1 MPLERLST
9 GIIGLDEK
17 MQGGLFK
24 GSVTLVTGKA
34 GTGKTSVSVSFLYE
48 GAKNN
53 ERGIYITSEERIVDI
68 KNDVLAMFGWNLE
81 SLEQKGLIKFISIKP
96 SLPSKKVSGEDLAMY
111 VRMYIIDLIDKIETA
126 VKEFRSQRLVI
137 DSLSLIEMFIE
148 DKYLC
153 RVAMIELLDS
163 LREVGVTSV
172 VTGTTSETS
181 EELSGGGI
189 IEFLVDGI
197 IKLDFVPVAEE
208 FKRTLNIRKMRRT
221 DHSIFIHPFEVA
233 KDGLRIIEI
242 KPD

>member
-1 MPLERLST
+1 MVLERLNT
-9 GIIGLDEK
+9 GVAGLDEK

-34 GTGKTSVSVSFLYE
+34 GTGKTSVSVSFLYH
-48 GAKNN
+48 GAKKN
-53 ERGIYITSEERIVDI
+53 ERGIYITSEERVVDI
-68 KNDVLAMFGWNLE
+68 KNDVSAMFGWNLE
-81 SLEQKGLIKFISIKP
+81 DLEKKGFIKFMSIRPK
-96 SLPSKKVSGEDLAMY
+96 LPSKKVSGEDLAMY
-111 VRMYIIDLIDKIETA
+111 VRMYIIDLIDKIEIA
-126 VKEFRSQRLVI
+126 VKEFKAQRLVI
-137 DSLSLIEMFIE
+137 DSLTLIEMFIE

-163 LREVGVTSV
+163 LRELGVTSV
-172 VTGTTSETS
+172 VTGTISETA

-221 DHSIFIHPFEVA
+221 DHSIYIHPFEVT
-233 KDGLRIIEI
+233 KDGLKLIEVT
-242 KPD
+242 PS